1 MDENVR
7 KAYAAM
13 RDAEAE
19 YFVRIERIIAGDST
33 ASSGMSNLIKTMRRA
48 RDDFM
53 KVTEPYLRRKAKK
66 LNPAGR
72 SSG

>member
-1 MDENVR
+1 MDESLR

-19 YFVRIERIIAGDST
+19 YFLRIERIIAGDAT
-33 ASSGMSNLIKTMRRA
+33 ASNGMSNLVRTMKRA

-53 KVTEPYLRRKAKK
+53 KVTEPYIRRRNRKA
-66 LNPAGR
+66 R
-72 SSG
+72 ERE